1 MDDGFPIIKYF
12 QFFTTQY
19 TVLHC
24 SIDIMTWDYF
34 HFFHLCLYLPNPM
47 FAKLMLRNFLH
58 IHILI
63 LILTLP
69 LISGSTWDIPP
80 GTVFIGPNITARSQ
94 ASFLPNIK
102 DRDSTYVDFNTKL
115 RTGLLTQFQYYIDTQ
130 GASGVSPVYVRF
142 QVWEVLGTFFVAG
155 VPSNYTVALR
165 YEQRHLVDIAT
176 GVYTVSTMRQ

>member
-1 MDDGFPIIKYF
+1 
-12 QFFTTQY
+12 
-19 TVLHC
+19 
-24 SIDIMTWDYF
+24 
-34 HFFHLCLYLPNPM
+34 M
-47 FAKLMLRNFLH
+47 FAKLMRRIFLH

-63 LILTLP
+63 LTFP

-176 GVYTVSTMRQ
+176 GVYTVSKTIQLKSFCRIQFGKWEAWNFAQFCGFFEKDFSDEILVVRCVSH